1 MLGRFLSSNFS
12 LGASRFS
19 STAAPCL
26 TPEMATNSVST
37 LGTFWPMMTWSW
49 LPANWQPRTP
59 LTFLIF
65 STSALLLSF
74 RRKRVMQLVATVTF
88 SAPPT
93 SSRTSVAICLLST
106 AMGPLPISSCAY
118 PLGHRH
124 AFGPATITP
133 YGYRTLGYAVVNN
146 VFTERLLALVYT
158 ECLICGNFA
167 VWSPVNGRKSGVNVF
182 EQQKSVYLVPYWY
195 LANYAGFY
203 FDEHLYSLLTH

>member
-1 MLGRFLSSNFS
+1 MILGRFLSSNFS

-19 STAAPCL
+19 LTASPCL
-26 TPEMATNSVST
+26 TPEMATNSAST

-65 STSALLLSF
+65 STSALLLSLSV
-74 RRKRVMQLVATVTF
+74 RRRRVMQLVATETF

-106 AMGPLPISSCAY
+106 AMGPLPISSCAS
-118 PLGHRH
+118 PLGLRH

-133 YGYRTLGYAVVNN
+133 YGCRTLGYAVVNK
-146 VFTERLLALVYT
+146 VFTERLRALVYT
-158 ECLICGNFA
+158 ERRIYGNFA
-167 VWSPVNGRKSGVNVF
+167 IYSPVNGRKSGVNVF
-182 EQQKSVYLVPYWY
+182 EWREMVSLT
-195 LANYAGFY
+195 
-203 FDEHLYSLLTH
+203 LY

>member
-1 MLGRFLSSNFS
+1 MFGRFLSSNFC
-12 LGASRFS
+12 LEASRFS

-26 TPEMATNSVST
+26 TPEMATNSAST

-65 STSALLLSF
+65 STSALLLSLSV
-74 RRKRVMQLVATVTF
+74 RRRRVMQLVATVTF

-118 PLGHRH
+118 SFGRRH
-124 AFGPATITP
+124 AFGSATITP
-133 YGYRTLGYAVVNN
+133 YGCRTLGYAVVNK
-146 VFTERLLALVYT
+146 VFTERLRALVYT

-167 VWSPVNGRKSGVNVF
+167 VCRPVNGRKSGVNVF
-182 EQQKSVYLVPYWY
+182 EWPWIVYLPHYRYMPIYVV
-195 LANYAGFY
+195 FY
-203 FDEHLYSLLTH
+203 FD